1 MAELARVPAGTLT
14 RRTPAAIA
22 AKALAPATSLPRVA
36 MAQAGGESS
45 LTLHFRD
52 GELGVVPADAA
63 APPRPA
69 PRRVSR
75 GEAPGQEDLFG

>member
-1 MAELARVPAGTLT
+1 MASLNPDNVLKRGYVRVTGANGQTLV
-14 RRTPAAIA
+14 
-22 AKALAPATSLPRVA
+22 S

>member
-36 MAQAGGESS
+36 MAQAGGAPTAGGGAERAG
-45 LTLHFRD
+45 LHR
-52 GELGVVPADAA
+52 AA
-63 APPRPA
+63 R
-69 PRRVSR
+69 
-75 GEAPGQEDLFG
+75 Q